1 MATPIGGG
9 DALPRRPQLSEEIAT
24 RIRDMIMS
32 GTLRP
37 GEFIRLDAIAQQL
50 GTSVTPVREALMLL
64 RGEDMVRQLPRRG
77 YVVSPLS
84 RRDVED
90 LFAVQAQLAGEL
102 VARATGRIDA
112 AGRRALGAADE
123 RLTSAAKEGRTGEVE
138 RLEYEFHRIINLA
151 ADSPKLAHL
160 LRNAS
165 QYIPQRF
172 YSEDPGWLVRV
183 GRDHH
188 DILVALR
195 AGSPEQARTAM
206 RAHVLDGA
214 QRLVTHLTDV
224 GFWAG

>member
-1 MATPIGGG
+1 MSTPIGSG
-9 DALPRRPQLSEEIAT
+9 DALARRPQLSEEIAT

-32 GTLRP
+32 GALRP
-37 GEFIRLDAIAQQL
+37 GEFIRLDAVAHQL

-90 LFAVQAQLAGEL
+90 LFAVQAQLAAEL
-102 VARATGRIDA
+102 VARATGRIDG
-112 AGRRALGAADE
+112 AGQRALSAAAQ
-123 RLTSAAKEGRTGEVE
+123 RLTAAAEHGRTDEIE

-151 ADSPKLAHL
+151 ADSPKLAYL

-165 QYIPQRF
+165 QYIPRRF
-172 YSEDPGWLVRV
+172 YSEDPGWLIRV
-183 GRDHH
+183 GRDHD
-188 DILVALR
+188 DILTAMR
-195 AGSPEQARTAM
+195 AGSAEDARAAM

-214 QRLVTHLTDV
+214 QRLVAHLTDV